1 MHDKDHGVSA
11 VLGAFLML
19 ALMATMLP
27 GVILLRA
34 AVSDEMAA
42 QREAAERAAWCAR
55 HPDIGPPD
63 CAARGPMPGYACEEV
78 ELEVWVCS
86 RAADVTNGSATNTS
100 THTNG
105 SLLNLTNA
113 TALAD
118 PNATAPTVGG

>member
-1 MHDKDHGVSA
+1 MDDDGVSA

-19 ALMATMLP
+19 ALLATMLP

-55 HPDIGPPD
+55 NPDIGPPG
-63 CAARGPMPGYACEEV
+63 CAARGPMPGYACDEV

-86 RAADVTNGSATNTS
+86 RAPDVANGSATGANGTDA
-100 THTNG
+100 NG
-105 SLLNLTNA
+105 S
-113 TALAD
+113 
-118 PNATAPTVGG
+118 VGLG